1 MENVFVDTD
10 VILDLLA
17 KRQPYYEASAILF
30 SLADKGKIRIG
41 VSSLSFSN
49 LHYILSRTYS
59 SSESRRLL
67 NRFKVL
73 VKVLA
78 VNDKIVELALTSR
91 FADFEDAIQYYTAIE
106 NNYSMLLTRNIKDY
120 KHAEIVIMSSEDFI
134 KGRG

>member
-1 MENVFVDTD
+1 LENVFADTD

-17 KRQPYYEASAILF
+17 KRQPHYDSAAILF
-30 SLADKGKIRIG
+30 SLADKEKIRIA

-59 SSESRRLL
+59 SSESRRIL

-78 VNDKIVELALTSR
+78 VNEKVIELALTSR
-91 FADFEDAIQYYTAIE
+91 FNDFEDAIQYYTAIE
-106 NNYSMLLTRNIKDY
+106 NNYLILLTRNIKDY
-120 KHAEIVIMSSEDFI
+120 KHAEIAVMTPEEYLS
-134 KGRG
+134 R

>member
-1 MENVFVDTD
+1 LENVFVDTD

-17 KRQPYYEASAILF
+17 KRQPHYDSAAILF
-30 SLADKGKIRIG
+30 SLADKEKIRIA

-59 SSESRRLL
+59 SSESRRIL

-78 VNDKIVELALTSR
+78 VNEKVIELALTSR
-91 FADFEDAIQYYTAIE
+91 FNDFEDAIQYYTAIE
-106 NNYSMLLTRNIKDY
+106 NNYLILLTRNIKDY
-120 KHAEIVIMSSEDFI
+120 KHAEIAVMTPEEYLS
-134 KGRG
+134 R

>member
-17 KRQPYYEASAILF
+17 KRQPYYEAAAILF

-49 LHYILSRTYS
+49 LHCILSRTYS
-59 SSESRRLL
+59 SFESRRLL

-120 KHAEIVIMSSEDFI
+120 KHAEIVIMSSEDFT